1 MRPWFKKSCDW
12 HRSAAVDEL
21 RALLGQQ
28 APLALVIYDSICAWC
43 AEGNVCSIP
52 APSVDREARTWT
64 ANAALG
70 RRLVGALV
78 DVGLLLQEGDG
89 YAIDAAIVQRPE
101 GSEGEQAPVSR
112 RQRPPLETRS
122 ERYRE
127 THLEE
132 VRAKDRQRKASRKGS
147 GKAGAGA
154 RVAESDRSA
163 TDSATDSTTFH
174 DAVPRRSAT
183 DSTTPFHDAPRH
195 SATFRDAPS
204 PPDPPPTP
212 AQAQAQAQA
221 PEGAPAAAP
230 APPGVVVETPET
242 KPSKPSAKPKKAP
255 KRTLPARALLAAAY
269 AAGVS
274 QATRAPCSAPTE
286 RWELDALEAMATT
299 HAAGRLGAELLGW
312 LTDLGRDFASAK
324 AGDAFLASKGF
335 APKLALSWL
344 NGGAEGRPAPQA
356 PPPPIP
362 RISPHPLRPR
372 PPGPSETS
380 PAVPPVP
387 AAQALAEALAEL
399 GDGFDADAAP
409 SLQAPAAPPRRAL
422 PPLAPSSLSPADQA
436 ELIAKGRAQLNA
448 CRSLD
453 PSLPQPQEPTA

>member
-101 GSEGEQAPVSR
+101 GPEGEQAPVSR

-127 THLEE
+127 THLDE
-132 VRAKDRQRKASRKGS
+132 VRAKDRQRKASRKPVAERRGTAS
-147 GKAGAGA
+147 
-154 RVAESDRSA
+154 RNVAESVA
-163 TDSATDSTTFH
+163 DSTTGQPGGVVENPNSTTFH
-174 DAVPRRSAT
+174 
-183 DSTTPFHDAPRH
+183 
-195 SATFRDAPS
+195 DAPS

-242 KPSKPSAKPKKAP
+242 KPSRPSAKPKKPAP

-274 QATRAPCSAPTE
+274 QATHAPCSPPSE
-286 RWELDALEAMATT
+286 RWELDALEALATT

-324 AGDAFLASKGF
+324 AGDAFLAGKGF

-356 PPPPIP
+356 PPPPRP
-362 RISPHPLRPR
+362 RISPHPQRPR
-372 PPGPSETS
+372 PPEAPVAAHPT
-380 PAVPPVP
+380 PQAPPVP

-399 GDGFDADAAP
+399 GDGFDAEAP
-409 SLQAPAAPPRRAL
+409 SAPLPPRRPP
-422 PPLAPSSLSPADQA
+422 PPLAPASLSPADQA
-436 ELIAKGRAQLNA
+436 ERIAKGRAQISA